1 MQVMKLNALKP
12 SSFAL
17 IAAFSM
23 CACTAPK
30 DRPAPNDLV
39 HKDGKVSAAVE
50 LSPDLTLRSPVYL
63 RPDNWWNLD
72 ISNAPV
78 DPSSGQLIAWL
89 GDQDSGIGAGVP
101 HADFSPRFGIPYITV
116 PGTQPKVEVA
126 FTAYP
131 EESDHVGYPIP
142 EEAKLN
148 PLFME
153 SQGSEKGDRHLCI
166 IDRDNWYLYELVQ
179 AKWTGQQWEANCGA
193 VFDLATNK
201 RRPEGWTSTDAA
213 GLAVFPGLVRY
224 DEAFGPNPI
233 KHAFRVAARRT
244 NGYVW
249 PASHEA
255 GNTDGAPPMGTRLRL
270 KASVDISGYP
280 PEVQKIFQAMKTYG
294 LIVADNGGNLYVTG
308 TMDQRWNSRMLNRT
322 FHSLHATD
330 FEVIELGWGKP
341 QE

>member
-1 MQVMKLNALKP
+1 MNIKALRA

-17 IAAFSM
+17 LATFVAV
-23 CACTAPK
+23 CACTSPK
-30 DRPAPNDLV
+30 DRMSPNEQV
-39 HKDGKVSAAVE
+39 HKDGRTSIAVE

-72 ISNAPV
+72 VSQAPL
-78 DPSSGQLIAWL
+78 DEHSEQIIAWL
-89 GDQDSGIGAGVP
+89 ESQESSIGRGVP
-101 HADFSPRFGIPYITV
+101 HADFSPRFGIPYMTV
-116 PGTQPKVEVA
+116 PGTQPKVNVT

-131 EESDHVGYPIP
+131 NESDQVGYPIP
-142 EEAKLN
+142 EEVKVN

-153 SQGSEKGDRHLCI
+153 SQGSDKGDRHLCI
-166 IDRDNWYLYELVQ
+166 LDRDNWYLYELVQ
-179 AKWTGQQWEANCGA
+179 AHWTGQEWEANCGA

-233 KHAFRVAARRT
+233 KHAFRVAVRRS

-255 GNTDGAPPMGTRLRL
+255 GNTAGAPPMGCRLRL
-270 KASVDISGYP
+270 KASTDISGYP
-280 PEVQKIFQAMKTYG
+280 PEIQKMFQAMKTYG

-308 TMDQRWNSRMLNRT
+308 TMDQRWDSGVLNRT

-330 FEVIELGWGKP
+330 FEVVQLGWGKP
-341 QE
+341 AE

>member
-1 MQVMKLNALKP
+1 MNIKALQA
-12 SSFAL
+12 SSFAFL
-17 IAAFSM
+17 AAFIAL
-23 CACTAPK
+23 CACTSPEN
-30 DRPAPNDLV
+30 RPSPNEQV
-39 HKDGKVSAAVE
+39 HKDPNVSAAIE
-50 LSPDLTLRSPVYL
+50 LSPDLSLRSPVYL
-63 RPDNWWNLD
+63 RADNWWNLD
-72 ISNAPV
+72 VSQAPV
-78 DPSSGQLIAWL
+78 DPDSPRMIAWL
-89 GDQDSGIGAGVP
+89 NSQESGVGRGVP
-101 HADFSPRFGIPYITV
+101 HADFSPRFGIPYVTV
-116 PGTQPKVEVA
+116 PGTQPKVEVH

-142 EEAKLN
+142 EEAKMN
-148 PLFME
+148 PLFLE

-166 IDRDNWYLYELVQ
+166 LDRDNWYLYELVQ
-179 AKWTGQQWEANCGA
+179 TRWTGLQWEANCGA

-224 DEAFGPNPI
+224 DEVFGDNPI
-233 KHAFRVAARRT
+233 KHAFRVAVRRS

-255 GNTDGAPPMGTRLRL
+255 GNTDGAPPMGMRLRL

-280 PEVQKIFQAMKTYG
+280 PEIQKIFQAMKTYG

-308 TMDQRWNSRMLNRT
+308 TMDQRWHSRVLNRT
-322 FHSLHATD
+322 FHSLRATD

-341 QE
+341 PE